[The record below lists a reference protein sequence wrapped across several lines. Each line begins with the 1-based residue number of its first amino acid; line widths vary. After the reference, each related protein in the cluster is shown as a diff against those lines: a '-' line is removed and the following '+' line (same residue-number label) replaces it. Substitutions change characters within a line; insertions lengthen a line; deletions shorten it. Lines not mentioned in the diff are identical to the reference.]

1 MWRGQVR
8 DWAFV
13 FLSRYC
19 SCVCVWIFWL
29 ILLHTDT
36 SLTTYLQIFFIVCL
50 FFFSFL
56 SFISVDPQSSVF
68 PSPHET
74 NKNHHNH
81 LPFPFSCFLFHFS
94 FIKKKASPF
103 SLSLLV
109 SFIVK
114 IFFLPLL
121 FTMLFSSFSLFLSIF
136 IYLSLVFNFS
146 LFCTYFFKPSSPF
159 THTQLLS
166 NFLSLYIIWNVEGRE
181 IKSFFFFH
189 LPFYLSHT
197 SFSLSLSLFSLST
210 I

>member
-1 MWRGQVR
+1 MFFSLDIAV
-8 DWAFV
+8 V
-13 FLSRYC
+13 
-19 SCVCVWIFWL
+19 CVCVCLDILINITPHRHKSHYIFTD
-29 ILLHTDT
+29 IFHCLL
-36 SLTTYLQIFFIVCL
+36 V

-121 FTMLFSSFSLFLSIF
+121 FTMLFSSLSLFLSIF

-166 NFLSLYIIWNVEGRE
+166 NFLSLYII
-181 IKSFFFFH
+181 
-189 LPFYLSHT
+189 
-197 SFSLSLSLFSLST
+197 
-210 I
+210 